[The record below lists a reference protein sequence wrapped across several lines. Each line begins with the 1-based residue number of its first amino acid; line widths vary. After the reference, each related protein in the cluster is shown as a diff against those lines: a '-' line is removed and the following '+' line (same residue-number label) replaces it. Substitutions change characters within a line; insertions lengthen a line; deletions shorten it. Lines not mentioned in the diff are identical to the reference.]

1 VDGILDW
8 YLLGLVIGLGVVSGL
23 VSVGT
28 RKAGGAARVVWG
40 LLALAC
46 LAGAIVVAIVAL
58 PWWAALAAAAA
69 AVLGWLAF
77 RRLSAAAIPAAALGA
92 VALAAI
98 PVTGYVLAVLAPAA
112 GRRLGHRADTRY
124 AGLRILAKD

>member
-28 RKAGGAARVVWG
+28 RKGVGAARLVWG

-46 LAGAIVVAIVAL
+46 LVGAIVVAIVAL
-58 PWWAALAAAAA
+58 PWWAVLAAAAA

-77 RRLSAAAIPAAALGA
+77 RRLSAGAIPAAALGA

-98 PVTGYVLAVLAPAA
+98 PVTGYALAVLAPAA